1 MEKWETGD
9 ESYLETWSAFC
20 IKTNPTKS
28 PSFCPPFTSTT
39 RLSDFQW
46 IVTSRL
52 AWVIFNE
59 LWRHEWFT
67 DDAGTSLQSPP
78 FSCAP
83 CFPPLFCLFNYFHF
97 IVPLTLTPVACLPL
111 VCLLFSS
118 LPLWLPCCR
127 FVCFAE
133 VCGSF
138 LMKRLLHST
147 ETFADFNVGNLFYL
161 IPKNNW
167 SRWQEASVSI
177 LESRVAFENIKTE
190 FSCTECAKKVSNDMQ
205 LKRLFELVEIRL

>member
-1 MEKWETGD
+1 MEKWETGE

-46 IVTSRL
+46 IVTSRR

-59 LWRHEWFT
+59 LWRYEWFT
-67 DDAGTSLQSPP
+67 DDAGTSVQSPP

-97 IVPLTLTPVACLPL
+97 IVPPFLVYPSFVFCLPF
-111 VCLLFSS
+111 VCLPATLIALLPVCLFCWGLRLFSHEATS
-118 LPLWLPCCR
+118 PLDRDICR
-127 FVCFAE
+127 LQC
-133 VCGSF
+133 
-138 LMKRLLHST
+138 
-147 ETFADFNVGNLFYL
+147 
-161 IPKNNW
+161 W
-167 SRWQEASVSI
+167 
-177 LESRVAFENIKTE
+177 
-190 FSCTECAKKVSNDMQ
+190 
-205 LKRLFELVEIRL
+205 